1 MCWIFWRRNSIPLL
15 RWRGDYPEVD
25 KVEIGLLADLAI
37 ENGKYRIKK
46 IYTGESWNSDL
57 SSPLSGPGINIKT
70 GDYLLAVKVPLNTEK
85 NLYSYFAKTAGRQ
98 IALSV
103 NNTLF

>member
-1 MCWIFWRRNSIPLL
+1 MDWAFKTYSSWIDHVKHRSDLTYVLDILEEKTTLL

-25 KVEIGLLADLAI
+25 KVEIGLLGADLAI

-57 SSPLSGPGINIKT
+57 SS
-70 GDYLLAVKVPLNTEK
+70 
-85 NLYSYFAKTAGRQ
+85 R
-98 IALSV
+98 
-103 NNTLF
+103 